1 MPCGENPKVSSSCKI
16 RTFFSTRIPSLQFPQ
31 FFGPPKKKRRRTT
44 RSIVVAS
51 ALRVEQISA
60 LFGELAMSSSEKTPS
75 PRRTKLVLHFH
86 IRSAKNIKSSRT
98 RRKRLL
104 FVLEVG
110 DKLKF
115 RTKIAKKTE
124 NPIWDERG
132 TMDLGPITNGA
143 NASDEEKVRLSV
155 WDVKTKT
162 KQKCKGARSIWM
174 KDVKGGFNLSRE
186 KEKKIELDVELEG
199 CTRGVG
205 SVQVELMFVKEEIF
219 VEDAGERA
227 AEEKDEDVFK
237 TPALKVKEEIT
248 EEDVDENEDENE
260 DEFDEDPS
268 KEELL
273 RERVKKMQME
283 SMEKKLE
290 RMEDPDMLTKEERR
304 MLTEGASVAKN
315 LGAKL
320 PKYFD
325 DASRAGGLPSSV
337 EKKEKEEEE
346 DEWANVLPT
355 KKNKSGVLSMSP
367 VKKAVSGDS
376 IGNKDVDEDSLGVH
390 LLENQPSS
398 PTVIPERKDV
408 ISSSNILS
416 PTGDKSNSM
425 NELRRK
431 QSSERIHAR
440 AIAAREALRQSKS
453 SQINDELDE
462 LYERVVVSPSS
473 GGKENTSRNDNIQ
486 MATSET
492 VDAKKPSS
500 FSSYSEDD
508 EEDEEENIVIYYL
521 EKSKPMTLA
530 EAEML
535 RDAKK
540 VSQLMQRAEN
550 AFTKWM

>member
-1 MPCGENPKVSSSCKI
+1 MHEELLFLDKNPLFTISPVFC
-16 RTFFSTRIPSLQFPQ
+16 
-31 FFGPPKKKRRRTT
+31 PPKKKRRRTT
-44 RSIVVAS
+44 RSLVAT

-60 LFGELAMSSSEKTPS
+60 LFGELAMSSSEKTPF

-115 RTKIAKKTE
+115 RTKIARKTE

-199 CTRGVG
+199 CTRGIG

-219 VEDAGERA
+219 VEDAGGRA

-237 TPALKVKEEIT
+237 TPALKVKEEIK

-325 DASRAGGLPSSV
+325 DASRAGGLPSSA

-376 IGNKDVDEDSLGVH
+376 IGNKDVDEDALGVD

-462 LYERVVVSPSS
+462 LYERVVVSPAS
-473 GGKENTSRNDNIQ
+473 GGKENTSRNNNIG

-492 VDAKKPSS
+492 IDAKKPSS
-500 FSSYSEDD
+500 FSSYSEDE
-508 EEDEEENIVIYYL
+508 EEDEEEDIVIYYL